1 MLDLGAEMQRAKHV
15 TNEKWIIVR
24 VAFND
29 VKTILDLFCIAQE
42 PTNKTTNFRETR
54 PLPICVKMA
63 FRKFSEGLNDA
74 KCPKAVDFSGQ
85 LQMASN
91 IRIQVGSWLHQILTT
106 IRPSQI
112 CFLKKKLKK
121 KKKTLNTLAWRPF
134 PKSKKWTLLEI
145 NT

>member
-15 TNEKWIIVR
+15 TNAKWIIVR

-54 PLPICVKMA
+54 PLPTCVKMA

-106 IRPSQI
+106 IRPSKNL
-112 CFLKKKLKK
+112 FSKKKNSLKKRKK
-121 KKKTLNTLAWRPF
+121 RLIL
-134 PKSKKWTLLEI
+134 
-145 NT
+145 